1 MTSDAPLW
9 RVFPW
14 DPDAEAGAPFS
25 PSFVPPR
32 QGAGRFDLPDAAVL
46 YLAESPE
53 HAVAERIQGWRG
65 QALEPFDLTDGQ
77 HPLALVSVTLAA
89 QPTSAIADCCDPA
102 VLVRLE
108 VRPDVLASRDLAR
121 TRAIALAVR
130 ERGHV
135 GLRWWSSLGGDW
147 HTMVLF
153 LDRVEAGAFS
163 WGEPERLTL
172 EHAAVEAACAQLG
185 IRRTRARRRR

>member
-1 MTSDAPLW
+1 VTSDAPLW

-14 DPDAEAGAPFS
+14 DKDAEPGAPFS

-32 QGAGRFDLPDAAVL
+32 QGAGRFDLPDAPVL

-53 HAVAERIQGWRG
+53 HALAERIQGWRG
-65 QALEPFDLTDGQ
+65 QRLEPFDLTDGE
-77 HPLALVSVTLAA
+77 HPLAVVSVALAPRLRA
-89 QPTSAIADCCDPA
+89 AIADCCDAA
-102 VLVRLE
+102 VLVRLK

-121 TRAIALAVR
+121 TRAIAVTVR
-130 ERGHV
+130 ERGHA

-147 HTMVLF
+147 HTVVLF
-153 LDRVEAGAFS
+153 LDRVSAGALE

-172 EHAAVEAACAQLG
+172 EHAAVEAACVQLG
-185 IRRTRARRRR
+185 IRRTRVRRRR